1 MYGEFVKY
9 EKDGEVGV
17 ITLDRPDRLNA
28 LGQDVRRELNE
39 VLDEVEVDSTRVVI
53 FAGAGRAFCAGAD
66 INDLS
71 AGQDLRSPIPDPS
84 ETPEVIKRIGN
95 LTKVVIAAVHGAA
108 VGGGCEVALACD
120 LRIASEN
127 ARFGLPEIKLGI
139 IPGAGGTQRMP
150 RLVGEGRAKWLMM
163 TGEFIDAQTSLA
175 WGLVNQVVPNDAL
188 LDEARK
194 LAQSLVEQ
202 PPLALAFIKSAVD
215 RGLDSSLSA
224 GIEYEA
230 RCSYILQQ
238 TEDKAEGTK
247 AFLEKRKPVFTGR

>member
-9 EKDGEVGV
+9 EKDGEVGLV
-17 ITLDRPDRLNA
+17 TLNRPDRLNA

-39 VLDEVEVDSTRVVI
+39 VLDEIEVDATRVVI
-53 FAGAGRAFCAGAD
+53 FAGEGRAFCAGAD

-71 AGQDLRSPIPDPS
+71 AGEDLRSPVPDPS
-84 ETPEVIKRIGN
+84 ETPEVIKRIGDLN
-95 LTKVVIAAVHGAA
+95 KVVIAAVHGAA

-120 LRIASEN
+120 MRIASEN

-139 IPGAGGTQRMP
+139 MPGAGGTQRMP

-163 TGEFIDAQTSLA
+163 TGEFIDAQTSLQ
-175 WGLVNQVVPNDAL
+175 WGLVNQVVPNEELMA
-188 LDEARK
+188 EARK
-194 LAQSLVEQ
+194 LAQTLVAQ

-215 RGLDSSLSA
+215 RGLESSLPA

>member
-1 MYGEFVKY
+1 MYGEFVNY

-39 VLDEVEVDSTRVVI
+39 VLDEVETDSTRVVI

-95 LTKVVIAAVHGAA
+95 LTKVAIAAVHGAA

-120 LRIASEN
+120 LRIAAEN